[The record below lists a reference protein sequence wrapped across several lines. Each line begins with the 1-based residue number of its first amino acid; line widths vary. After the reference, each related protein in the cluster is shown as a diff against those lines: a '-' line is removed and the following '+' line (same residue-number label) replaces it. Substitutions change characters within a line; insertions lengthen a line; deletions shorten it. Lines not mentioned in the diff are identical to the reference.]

1 LSSLKKRIRRLIRGA
16 GLDIRTLQ
24 PFSDDYETLVH
35 IGAAIGWDVV
45 VDVGANTG
53 AFASSFFDAGFDKR
67 IVSFEPLPEAHEIL
81 TRRSNLNPLW
91 LVGPRVALGD
101 KDGIASFNVSRNGSS
116 SSLLPMEA
124 RHSEVA
130 PASQFI
136 KAIDIEIARLDTV
149 APPLLGSS
157 RRALLKIDTQGTE
170 LDVIR
175 GASGILERIAAIRV
189 ELSFERLYAGQELFD
204 EVYAHITGL
213 GFSLWEISP
222 VLRDPATGQMLQCDG
237 TFVRK

>member
-1 LSSLKKRIRRLIRGA
+1 
-16 GLDIRTLQ
+16 
-24 PFSDDYETLVH
+24 
-35 IGAAIGWDVV
+35 
-45 VDVGANTG
+45 
-53 AFASSFFDAGFDKR
+53 
-67 IVSFEPLPEAHEIL
+67 
-81 TRRSNLNPLW
+81 
-91 LVGPRVALGD
+91 
-101 KDGIASFNVSRNGSS
+101 
-116 SSLLPMEA
+116 MEA